1 MKLNNILVTLTILV
15 AITISAG
22 AQNIVPD
29 KKLLYKEINGDSLYL
44 HLFEP
49 ELSKEPTAVIVFF
62 FGGGWTTG
70 SPKQFYQQSEYFA
83 YRGILAISAEYR
95 IKSVHGT
102 SPFDCVED
110 GKSAVRWI
118 REHAKELNIDPNK
131 IIASGG
137 SAGGHIAICTA
148 VISGCENPDENLG
161 ISSVPNAV
169 IGYNPVFDT
178 TEEGYGHKKV
188 VGRETEISPCHQVK
202 KDMPPM
208 LFFHGKK
215 DKTVPFENAT
225 RFTTLMKEAGN
236 NCELVA
242 VDDVGHGFFNGDF
255 FRKGS
260 GNKYF
265 NLTMYDTDLFLVKLG
280 YLSGKPT
287 ISRDL
292 KHVSCIGD
300 SNTRAK
306 YPQCLQQELGNEYQV
321 KKFGCIIKDGR
332 KSHTSYAK
340 KILMPV
346 GQRKTIQLITGIKTM
361 LKLM

>member
-1 MKLNNILVTLTILV
+1 LLVSVIIDV
-15 AITISAG
+15 G

-49 ELSKEPTAVIVFF
+49 EPSNEPTAAIVFF
-62 FGGGWTTG
+62 FGGGWVG
-70 SPKQFYQQSEYFA
+70 GHPKQFYQQCEYFA
-83 YRGILAISAEYR
+83 SRGIVAISAEYR

-118 REHAKELNIDPNK
+118 REHAKELNVDPNK

-137 SAGGHIAICTA
+137 SAGGHIAVCTA
-148 VISGCENPDENLG
+148 LICGFENPAENLS

-178 TEEGYGHKKV
+178 TQKGYGHEKV

-202 KDMPPM
+202 KEMPPM
-208 LFFHGKK
+208 LCFHGTK
-215 DKTVPFENAT
+215 DTTVPFENAK

-236 NCELVA
+236 ACELVA
-242 VDDVGHGFFNGDF
+242 IEGEGHGFFNGDF

-260 GNKYF
+260 GDKYF
-265 NLTMYDTDLFLVKLG
+265 NLTMYDSDLFLEKLG
-280 YLSGKPT
+280 FLKGQPT
-287 ISRDL
+287 IPRD
-292 KHVSCIGD
+292 I
-300 SNTRAK
+300 
-306 YPQCLQQELGNEYQV
+306 
-321 KKFGCIIKDGR
+321 
-332 KSHTSYAK
+332 
-340 KILMPV
+340 
-346 GQRKTIQLITGIKTM
+346 
-361 LKLM
+361 